1 MDWSI
6 CLVIA
11 VALRLVSV
19 GRGREDIVASTLCYF
34 LKFVTVLTLYKFV
47 FTFLSKIKC
56 MRRNT
61 YYKKS

>member
-47 FTFLSKIKC
+47 FTFLGSANKL
-56 MRRNT
+56 
-61 YYKKS
+61 